1 MPHSL
6 SILLP
11 FHWMVAFCM
20 FAAVCSSGSDGFS
33 AFMGFVDA
41 SSAGHFAG
49 NTTLSLLFGVTFA
62 LVGALFLWCFVTAF
76 TAGGDFP
83 GDYENVAAKAFGIAI
98 SAMTVLLVTSFSRN
112 AHVVVATAALTAA
125 LAASYAAVI
134 NERRAMALGAA
145 ASVDELH
152 AVVKR
157 VALGAAHA
165 SLLSKLTGRGP
176 HRDGEGA
183 T

>member
-1 MPHSL
+1 MPLSL

-11 FHWMVAFCM
+11 FHWMVAFCL
-20 FAAVCSSGSDGFS
+20 FAAVCSGGADGFS
-33 AFMGFVDA
+33 TFIGFVDA
-41 SSAGHFAG
+41 SSSGHFAG
-49 NTTLSLLFGVTFA
+49 NASLSLFFGVIFT
-62 LVGALFLWCFVTAF
+62 LVAALFLWCFVTAF

-83 GDYENVAAKAFGIAI
+83 GDYENVAAKAFGIAVAAI
-98 SAMTVLLVTSFSRN
+98 TALLLTSFSRN
-112 AHVVVATAALTAA
+112 AHMVVATAALTAA

-145 ASVDELH
+145 AAVDEIQ

-165 SLLSKLTGRGP
+165 SLLSKLAGRGP

>member
-1 MPHSL
+1 MPLSL

-11 FHWMVAFCM
+11 FHWMVAFCL
-20 FAAVCSSGSDGFS
+20 FAAICSSDSDGFG
-33 AFMGFVDA
+33 ALVGFVDA
-41 SSAGHFAG
+41 SSAGLFAG
-49 NTTLSLLFGVTFA
+49 NAGLSMFFGVGFA
-62 LVGALFLWCFVTAF
+62 LVAALFLWCLVTAF
-76 TAGGDFP
+76 TAGKDFP
-83 GDYENVAAKAFGIAI
+83 GDYESVAGKAFGIAI
-98 SAMTVLLVTSFSRN
+98 AAVTALLVISFSRN
-112 AHVVVATAALTAA
+112 AHMMVATAALTAS

-145 ASVDELH
+145 AAVDDIQ

-165 SLLSKLTGRGP
+165 SLLSKLAGRAP

-183 T
+183 A